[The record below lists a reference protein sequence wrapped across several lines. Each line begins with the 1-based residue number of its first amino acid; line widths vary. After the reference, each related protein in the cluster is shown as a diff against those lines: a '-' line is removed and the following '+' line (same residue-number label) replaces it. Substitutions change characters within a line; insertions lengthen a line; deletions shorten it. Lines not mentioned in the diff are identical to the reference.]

1 MGSSIWFSKKNEWNP
16 FFRDFW
22 TGKKH
27 TNKGRDELTC
37 MVCSENDEKSGS
49 FSVDGTRGYQREL
62 RQEESLEKEGDNK
75 TKCDL
80 YQVGEKP

>member
-1 MGSSIWFSKKNEWNP
+1 
-16 FFRDFW
+16 
-22 TGKKH
+22 
-27 TNKGRDELTC
+27 
-37 MVCSENDEKSGS
+37 MVCSESDEKSGS